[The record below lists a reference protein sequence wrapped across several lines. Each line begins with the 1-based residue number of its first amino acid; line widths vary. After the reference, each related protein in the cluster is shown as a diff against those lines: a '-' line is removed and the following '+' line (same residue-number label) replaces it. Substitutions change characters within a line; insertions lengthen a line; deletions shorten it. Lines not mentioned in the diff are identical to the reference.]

1 MKDTAKS
8 AIQARSGAGDA
19 RFLSAETN
27 RSSLTRREWL
37 STAFLSSCALAFVG
51 LESCRES
58 GPSDNTNSISGGKQ
72 IGTVDFAEEG
82 HIPMNSPV
90 GAELD
95 GRLFTDL
102 SEAGPDQ
109 KVTPIEKF
117 YIRTRASNLLD
128 LRNPWSIQLGPELN
142 HSRLS
147 AAEISKRSV
156 PIGVNLMECS
166 GNVHASHFGMLSV
179 ADWAGLPLS
188 ELLDRIP
195 PNKRKSSV
203 LISGFDKYENGSATS
218 IEGASWIFPIEDLL
232 ASNAFLATTMN
243 GEPLT
248 RDHGAP
254 VRLIVPGWYGC
265 VCIKWVNDIRLI
277 DETAEATSQ
286 MQEYATR
293 THQNGIPKLA
303 ADYQPAT
310 IDAAA
315 MPVRVEK
322 WLVGRRIMYRIV
334 GIHWGGSA
342 PIRTLG
348 IQFRPGEKYS
358 RVDDLRERTG
368 NTWGFWTHVWTPT
381 SVGNYEIRMQV
392 SEPALRTR
400 RLDIGYYKRTVK
412 ITDV

>member
-1 MKDTAKS
+1 MTLIVKS
-8 AIQARSGAGDA
+8 KIQARNVIGES
-19 RFLSAETN
+19 RVLSAIN
-27 RSSLTRREWL
+27 NGISLTRRQWL
-37 STAFLSSCALAFVG
+37 STAFLSSCALALVG

-58 GPSDNTNSISGGKQ
+58 GPPENTNSTSGGKQ
-72 IGTVDFAEEG
+72 IGTVDFAGEG
-82 HIPMNSPV
+82 QTPMNSPV

-102 SEAGPDQ
+102 SEANPDE

-128 LRNPWSIQLGPELN
+128 PRNPWYVQLGPGLN
-142 HSRLS
+142 HPRLS
-147 AAEISKRSV
+147 AVEVSKRSV

-188 ELLDRIP
+188 VLLDRIP
-195 PNKRKSSV
+195 RNKRKSSV

-218 IEGASWIFPIEDLL
+218 IEGASWIFPIDDLL
-232 ASNAFLATTMN
+232 SSNAFLATTMN

-254 VRLIVPGWYGC
+254 VRLVVPGWYGC
-265 VCIKWVNDIRLI
+265 ACIKWVNDIRLI

-293 THQNGIPKLA
+293 THQSGIPKLA
-303 ADYQPAT
+303 AGYQPAT

-315 MPVRVEK
+315 MPIRIEK
-322 WLVGRRIMYRIV
+322 WLVERQIRYRIV
-334 GIHWGGSA
+334 GIHWGGSV
-342 PIRTLG
+342 PIRTLE
-348 IQFRPGEKYS
+348 IQFRPGEKFF
-358 RVDDLRERTG
+358 RVDDLREKTG
-368 NTWGFWTHVWTPT
+368 NTWGFWTYIWTPT
-381 SVGNYEIRMQV
+381 DLGNYEIRMRV

-400 RLDIGYYKRTVK
+400 RLDIGYYVRTVK
-412 ITDV
+412 ITQV